1 MATGRA
7 FALWRELQLGP
18 DLEGAVI
25 AARLFAGEAGLG
37 ALPWVPFN
45 GASWTRRP
53 EGWLAGIVE
62 VADALRHR
70 LYRLADWR
78 AKALAATTDLSG
90 KTPGALIEALV
101 AAPVLSTD
109 TAAEVTGASKAGVR
123 RNLAVL
129 QARGLVSEITG
140 QGRFRVWRAAG

>member
-1 MATGRA
+1 M
-7 FALWRELQLGP
+7 
-18 DLEGAVI
+18 
-25 AARLFAGEAGLG
+25 
-37 ALPWVPFN
+37 
-45 GASWTRRP
+45 
-53 EGWLAGIVE
+53 
-62 VADALRHR
+62 ADALRHR

-140 QGRFRVWRAAG
+140 QGRAGSGSGGRRGRGRGVKRGTGFAGGEGD